1 MTALRLKDSTKANFD
16 VLFNELIV
24 LSGAKF
30 QNLDEAKGVREICY
44 KYLLDSHP
52 FVTLEE
58 IKEAY
63 VVRNQGKYAKEIYKE
78 LSYVSI
84 CDVLLDYEEYKK
96 EQIGAYI
103 QNQTLFKKEEPE
115 PLSENDA
122 RKALYEFFKESWRI
136 ASIGDIDRLR
146 GVTVYDYLKDLGI
159 ISLTDEE
166 KKEIQETAVET
177 YKNDKEREK
186 AESSDT
192 MKIRSI
198 NHLLKNVHPWDS
210 EVISYSKRIALS
222 YQIRNWILKGKVIDD
237 FEELILK

>member
-1 MTALRLKDSTKANFD
+1 MVMFSR
-16 VLFNELIV
+16 LFNDLII
-24 LSGAKF
+24 LSGMKTESRDEVIELCEITYKF
-30 QNLDEAKGVREICY
+30 MLK
-44 KYLLDSHP
+44 SHP
-52 FVTLEE
+52 NTTIEE
-58 IKEAY
+58 IREAY
-63 VVRNQGKYAKEIYKE
+63 TVGKQGKLETKIFRELNYA
-78 LSYVSI
+78 SI

-115 PLSENDA
+115 PISENDA

-177 YKNDKEREK
+177 YKNDKECEK

-198 NHLLKNVHPWDS
+198 NHLLKNVHPWDA

-222 YQIRNWILKGKVIDD
+222 YQIRNWILEGKIIDD